1 MTQSSEQQSP
11 QDLSSPS
18 RPIEESTD
26 TSQSDFT
33 AREVLKERPAFVG
46 PIEWLER
53 VRNARGWVRDHLVA
67 VAALSITLLAAGGYS
82 VHRSWLFGWYNAA
95 KVPPF
100 AHSWSVQDLVML
112 GVVNLDIW
120 AEGLLALTLLLL
132 AVYWLFAAAPWMEQ
146 GIAYLVEKAE
156 KASAK
161 KERPAKPLSK
171 PMHVAIW
178 FIQHA
183 LVCAWLAMCVL
194 LLYLLITFAV
204 LLLASNPQKRG
215 YEAFQ
220 GLQAHAD
227 ASFQVEPAMKD
238 QGQKSAAI
246 EYLHKRYS
254 HVSLAVDSTR
264 SDAPVAC
271 GWLVLQNGE
280 HVLLLTRDGPT
291 FISTTGLG
299 FSWKRVDVGSC

>member
-1 MTQSSEQQSP
+1 MTASNEQLDHQELSKPNQDSDSSRSE
-11 QDLSSPS
+11 
-18 RPIEESTD
+18 
-26 TSQSDFT
+26 FT
-33 AREVLKERPAFVG
+33 ARETLNRKPVFVG
-46 PIEWLER
+46 PIELLER
-53 VRNARGWVRDHLVA
+53 VRNARGWARDHLVA

-132 AVYWLFAAAPWMEQ
+132 TVYCLFAAAPWMER

-156 KASAK
+156 EAFAK
-161 KERPAKPLSK
+161 RERPAKPLSK
-171 PMHVAIW
+171 PVHVAIW

-194 LLYLLITFAV
+194 LLYVLITFAV
-204 LLLASNPQKRG
+204 LLLSSNPQKRG

-220 GLQAHAD
+220 RLQARAE
-227 ASFQVEPAMKD
+227 ASFQVEPAMRD
-238 QGQKSAAI
+238 QGQRSAAI
-246 EYLHKRYS
+246 EYLNKRYS
-254 HVSLAVDSTR
+254 HVSFDVDSAR
-264 SDAPVAC
+264 RDGPVAC

-291 FISTTGLG
+291 FISATGLG
-299 FSWKRVDVGSC
+299 FIWRRVDVEAC

>member
-1 MTQSSEQQSP
+1 
-11 QDLSSPS
+11 
-18 RPIEESTD
+18 
-26 TSQSDFT
+26 
-33 AREVLKERPAFVG
+33 
-46 PIEWLER
+46 
-53 VRNARGWVRDHLVA
+53 
-67 VAALSITLLAAGGYS
+67 
-82 VHRSWLFGWYNAA
+82 
-95 KVPPF
+95 
-100 AHSWSVQDLVML
+100 
-112 GVVNLDIW
+112 
-120 AEGLLALTLLLL
+120 
-132 AVYWLFAAAPWMEQ
+132 Q